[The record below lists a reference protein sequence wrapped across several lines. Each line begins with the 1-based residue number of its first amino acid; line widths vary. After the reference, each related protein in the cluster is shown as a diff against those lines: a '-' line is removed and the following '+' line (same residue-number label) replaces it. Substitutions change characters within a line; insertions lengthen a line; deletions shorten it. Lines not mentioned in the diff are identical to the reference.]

1 MKRKSKKFRFLFL
14 KKSNIWI
21 ISIPEEEELQVVGIK
36 KKQTNLNKI
45 ITENSPNLWKDMDI

>member
-36 KKQTNLNKI
+36 KKQTNLSKI
-45 ITENSPNLWKDMDI
+45 ITENSPSLWKDMDI

>member
-36 KKQTNLNKI
+36 KKPSKI
-45 ITENSPNLWKDMDI
+45 ITENFPNLWKDMDI